1 MALTALP
8 GLTPEMLWLADR
20 GFRSFALWRTACAT
34 GAALVWRAP
43 ATVTLPILERY
54 ADGSYR
60 SELRWNQRSS
70 DPDRTPQPVRVV
82 RYTLPVRVRGMQ
94 RYV

>member
-1 MALTALP
+1 
-8 GLTPEMLWLADR
+8 MLCLADR
-20 GFRSFALWRTACAT
+20 GFLSFSLWRAACAT

-60 SELRWNQRSS
+60 SELRWN
-70 DPDRTPQPVRVV
+70 PAGV
-82 RYTLPVRVRGMQ
+82 
-94 RYV
+94 